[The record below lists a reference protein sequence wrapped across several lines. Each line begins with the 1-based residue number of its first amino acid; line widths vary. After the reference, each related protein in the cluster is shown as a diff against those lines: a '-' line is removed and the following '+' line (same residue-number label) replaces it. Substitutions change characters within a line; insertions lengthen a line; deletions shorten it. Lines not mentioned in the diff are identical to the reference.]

1 MKKKYSNCKQEHNVD
16 VSLSNEI
23 VQNILKGNLSLSGS
37 FIHRVL
43 AFSISGTLLVD
54 LKDNSNIES
63 KLSARLLPDYL
74 AEFLTTMVKMTE
86 RQKLS

>member
-43 AFSISGTLLVD
+43 AFSISGTYLVD

>member
-1 MKKKYSNCKQEHNVD
+1 M
-16 VSLSNEI
+16 
-23 VQNILKGNLSLSGS
+23 
-37 FIHRVL
+37 HRVL
-43 AFSISGTLLVD
+43 AFSISGTYLVD

-86 RQKLS
+86 R